1 LGGYLHL
8 ADNTENLPKKSRY
21 ITLAHN
27 RMKHIVTLVDE
38 LFFYTKLQ
46 NPEYNLELY
55 TVDVND
61 VLQKQLFSVMDDFSR
76 LGKEPELQLP
86 ESPVYLEGNTN
97 ALERVFENIFNN
109 YFLHG
114 EGALSIR
121 YVKRQNRAVIHFENM
136 LGTDKH
142 VEVDKIFNRFY
153 KGDASRTHRSSGLG
167 LFIVQSLMQK
177 MNGSVDVNIKD
188 EKFCLSL
195 TIEKEDNHE

>member
-1 LGGYLHL
+1 MKSKGMYQLVQICNQLLKNKRNLNQQYIKKNEEVTATMVSLSHDIRTPLTSLGGYLHL
-8 ADNTENLPKKSRY
+8 ADNTENLSKNSRY
-21 ITLAHN
+21 ITLSNN

-109 YFLHG
+109 
-114 EGALSIR
+114 
-121 YVKRQNRAVIHFENM
+121 
-136 LGTDKH
+136 
-142 VEVDKIFNRFY
+142 
-153 KGDASRTHRSSGLG
+153 
-167 LFIVQSLMQK
+167 
-177 MNGSVDVNIKD
+177 
-188 EKFCLSL
+188 
-195 TIEKEDNHE
+195 